1 MPRYRRSSREWFKA
15 WDKIISLEDK
25 LSRVS
30 LSERSG
36 ASVQTIKSLQK
47 DWMEQNAV
55 IYDGKDFK
63 LYHPD
68 RNISISL
75 SKTQTRLGAE
85 KKVNFGYIEQ
95 ITSHNEYFLSPR
107 YI

>member
-25 LSRVS
+25 LSRVK
-30 LSERSG
+30 LSELSG

-47 DWMEQNAV
+47 DWMDQNSV
-55 IYDGKDFK
+55 TYDGRNFK
-63 LYHPD
+63 LFNPE
-68 RNISISL
+68 NISISL
-75 SKTQTRLGAE
+75 SKTQTHLGAE
-85 KKVNFGYIEQ
+85 KKVNFRCIEQ
-95 ITSHNEYFLSPR
+95 ITSHNEYFLSPK